1 MTSIIEGFVNEGI
14 VDLLLLTLSNVNGID
29 QDTNSDSF
37 VYIEG
42 SGQSFIRLLSIL
54 KSPHSKVIVTCSREI

>member
-1 MTSIIEGFVNEGI
+1 MNEGI

-29 QDTNSDSF
+29 QDTSSDSF

-42 SGQSFIRLLSIL
+42 RGQHF
-54 KSPHSKVIVTCSREI
+54 KVFK